1 MHNLLP
7 TVERWQQEGKRI
19 ALATVVKVYGSAPQ
33 PLGAKMIISDRG
45 EMAGSVSG
53 GCVESAVVQEALE
66 VIHNGEARL
75 VPFGISDEVAWN
87 VGLAC
92 GGTIEVFVE
101 PWARTDVFR
110 AWENA
115 LRARRMVVIVTRL
128 SPPHMGK
135 KLLFSPDG
143 TTVGDL
149 GDIPP
154 DTLGEYA
161 RAAMA
166 THRPERLHVT
176 QGEVHAD
183 LFVDVFPPPP
193 KLIVVGAVHI
203 AIPLVTFAREL
214 GFRTYV
220 VDARAAFATHDRFPH
235 ADELI
240 IGWPED
246 VLPQIGLDESTYV
259 VVLSHD
265 EKLDNPALKVALSHP
280 VRYVGALGS
289 RKTHARR
296 VAALREMGVSEEALA
311 RIHAPIG
318 LNIGARRPEE
328 IAVAIIAEIVA
339 VHTGQEETN
348 GRRG

>member
-1 MHNLLP
+1 MQNFLP
-7 TVERWQQEGKRI
+7 TVERWRQEGKRI

-33 PLGAKMIISDRG
+33 PLGAKMLVSEHG

-53 GCVESAVVQEALE
+53 GCVESAVVQEALD
-66 VIHNGEARL
+66 VIRSGQARV

-101 PWARTDVFR
+101 PWLESDVFR
-110 AWENA
+110 AWEEA
-115 LRARRMVVIVTRL
+115 LRGKRLVAVITRL
-128 SPPHMGK
+128 SGPGAGRKALIYPHGTTIGHLGDDISMDA
-135 KLLFSPDG
+135 LFSYVRSV
-143 TTVGDL
+143 T
-149 GDIPP
+149 
-154 DTLGEYA
+154 A
-161 RAAMA
+161 S
-166 THRPERLHVT
+166 HHPERISLPGPE
-176 QGEVHAD
+176 GEVD

-193 KLIVVGAVHI
+193 KLIIVGAVHI
-203 AIPLVTFAREL
+203 AIPLVAFAREL
-214 GFRTYV
+214 GFQTYV
-220 VDARAAFATHDRFPH
+220 VDARTAFATRDRFPH
-235 ADELI
+235 VDELI

-265 EKLDNPALKVALSHP
+265 EKLDNPALKVALSYP

-296 VAALREMGVSEEALA
+296 VAALKEMGVEEKDIA

-318 LNIGARRPEE
+318 LDIGARRPEE
-328 IAVAIIAEIVA
+328 IAVSIMAEIVA
-339 VHTGQEETN
+339 VHN
-348 GRRG
+348 GRERKHGKE